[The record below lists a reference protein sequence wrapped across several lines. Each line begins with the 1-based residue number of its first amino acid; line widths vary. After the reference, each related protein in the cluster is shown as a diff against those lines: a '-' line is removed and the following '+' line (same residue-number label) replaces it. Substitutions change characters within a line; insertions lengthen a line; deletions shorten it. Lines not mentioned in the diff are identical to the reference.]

1 MHFLGVCSYGNR
13 CNFLHAETEDDI
25 VKQKTV
31 QKRRMSVPSILTV
44 SSNEFTNLPHSY
56 YTSTTMDKYDNDYF
70 QSSFASMNLSNN
82 SSPFAEQSG
91 RLPTFRRLSLS
102 E

>member
-44 SSNEFTNLPHSY
+44 SQKSNLPDLY
-56 YTSTTMDKYDNDYF
+56 YTSTNQNLVNGHF
-70 QSSFASMNLSNN
+70 QSSFNSMSLSNN
-82 SSPFAEQSG
+82 SSPFVEQSG